1 MRVVVQKVKNAS
13 VIVNKNIVGKINNG
27 LLLLVG
33 YEHEDTENDIFWITQ
48 KVINMRI
55 FNDNS
60 QKMNLSLMDTDG
72 DILLISQFTLH
83 ASTKKGN
90 RPSFLGSAKA
100 DKAKRLYQKTINEFE
115 KSIQKTIQNGVFGAM
130 MDVSLINDGP
140 VTIILDSKNK
150 E

>member
-1 MRVVVQKVKNAS
+1 MKVVIQKVKNAS
-13 VIVNKNIVGKINNG
+13 VTVDKKLVGKINNG

-33 YEHEDTENDIFWITQ
+33 YEHEDTENDILWITQ

-60 QKMNLSLMDTDG
+60 QKMNLSLIETDG
-72 DILLISQFTLH
+72 DVLLISQFTLH

-90 RPSFLGSAKA
+90 RPSFLSSAKA
-100 DKAKRLYQKTINEFE
+100 DEAKILYQKTINEFE
-115 KSIQKTIQNGVFGAM
+115 KAIQKTIQTGVFGAM
-130 MDVSLINDGP
+130 MDVSLVNDGP

>member
-13 VIVNKNIVGKINNG
+13 VIVNKNIIGKINNG

-90 RPSFLGSAKA
+90 RPSFIRSAHPDIA
-100 DKAKRLYQKTINEFE
+100 IPLYQVFQKEIEQALG
-115 KSIQKTIQNGVFGAM
+115 KSIFTGEFGADM
-130 MDVSLINDGP
+130 KVSLINDGP
-140 VTIILDSKNK
+140 VTINLDSKNK

>member
-13 VIVNKNIVGKINNG
+13 VTVNKNIIGKINNG

-60 QKMNLSLMDTDG
+60 QKMNLSLMEQME
-72 DILLISQFTLH
+72 IF
-83 ASTKKGN
+83 
-90 RPSFLGSAKA
+90 
-100 DKAKRLYQKTINEFE
+100 IN
-115 KSIQKTIQNGVFGAM
+115 KSIYITRIY
-130 MDVSLINDGP
+130 
-140 VTIILDSKNK
+140 
-150 E
+150 